1 MAAVFLFFHLYR
13 TFAVHKISMP
23 GTKAS
28 SFKIIFRSILRRVE
42 NLIFLLKDKLN
53 ERNFIYVAS
62 VLVAVSCAFAVIIL
76 KSFAHNIFLWA
87 NDINKFLKLPY
98 INSLLPIA
106 GILLTVFVI
115 RNFLH
120 NHLEKGSSKI
130 LYAIARKGGIVP
142 KKQMYAQIVTSS
154 LTVGLG
160 GSAGLESPI
169 VITGAAFG
177 SNFAQ
182 KYHLS
187 QKDRILLLAC
197 GVAAGISSAFNA
209 PIAGVLFAIEVV
221 LTDVSIS
228 AFIPIMISA
237 ATGVLVSKMSLSN
250 DVILN
255 FEQTLKFDYH
265 NTPFYILLGL
275 LAGLISI
282 YHARNFQKVEKFFGS
297 FKNKGYRR
305 ALFGASIL
313 AIMIFF
319 FPTLFGEG
327 YESIKTLASK
337 NPGILLDNTMLE
349 QFKSEWILLAFVG
362 VTMLLKAFA
371 TGLTLGSGGN
381 GGNFAPSLFVGSYL
395 GFFVSKIVNLLNFT
409 NPLPI
414 ANFTIVGMAGILSGL
429 FHAPLTAIFLIGEIT
444 GGYDLMVPLMIVS
457 SVSYAV
463 SKQFEK
469 HSMDVKALADKGE
482 VNTSDKD
489 KNIVQS
495 INFYNLVQ
503 QKFKTI
509 TPGNPLE
516 DVIEIFSTSGQK
528 VIPVIDK
535 DKNLVGIIDFE
546 EVKALIFNPYRVK
559 FMTLDEIISQPKEL
573 ILFEDRPE
581 KIMKLFEASKAS
593 ILPVIYKGKYFGF
606 LSKIDIL
613 ESYRQRLKEMVIE

>member
-1 MAAVFLFFHLYR
+1 MS
-13 TFAVHKISMP
+13 KS
-23 GTKAS
+23 KAS
-28 SFKIIFRSILRRVE
+28 YFKIVFRSIFRRAE
-42 NLIFLLKDKLN
+42 NLIFLLKDN
-53 ERNFIYVAS
+53 VSERNFIYFAS
-62 VLVAVSCAFAVIIL
+62 ILVAITCSIAVIIL

-87 NDINKFLKLPY
+87 NDINGFLKLPY
-98 INSLLPIA
+98 INSLLPVV
-106 GILLTVFVI
+106 GILLTVFVV

-120 NHLEKGSSKI
+120 NHIEKGSSKV
-130 LYAIARKGGIVP
+130 LYAVARKAGIMP

-197 GVAAGISSAFNA
+197 GVAAGIGAAFNA

-228 AFIPIMISA
+228 AFIPIIISA
-237 ATGVLVSKMSLSN
+237 ATGTLISKITLSS
-250 DVILN
+250 DTILN

-265 NTPFYILLGL
+265 NTPYYILVGL

-282 YHARNFQKVEKFFGS
+282 YHARNFQKVEKFLGS
-297 FKNKGYRR
+297 FKNKGYRK

-313 AIMIFF
+313 AVMIFF

-327 YESIKTLASK
+327 YESIKTLASD
-337 NPGILLDNTMLE
+337 NPGVLLDNTMLE
-349 QFKSEWILLAFVG
+349 QFKSEWVLVAFVG
-362 VTMLLKAFA
+362 VTMLLKAVA

-395 GFFVSKIVNLLNFT
+395 GFFVAKIINLLNFT
-409 NPLPI
+409 HPLPI

-469 HSMDVKALADKGE
+469 HSMDVKALADKGD
-482 VNTSDKD
+482 VFTSDKD
-489 KNIVQS
+489 KNILQS

-503 QKFKTI
+503 QNYKTL
-509 TPGNPLE
+509 TP
-516 DVIEIFSTSGQK
+516 DSSIEKIVDIFSTTEQK
-528 VIPVIDK
+528 IIPVIDSEK
-535 DKNLVGIIDFE
+535 SLVGIVDFE
-546 EVKALIFNPYRVK
+546 EVKSIIFNPYRVK
-559 FMTLDEIISQPKEL
+559 FMTINEIISQPKEL
-573 ILFEDRPE
+573 ILFEDKPE
-581 KIMKLFEASKAS
+581 KIMKSFETARAS
-593 ILPVIYKGKYFGF
+593 ILPVIHKGKYVGF
-606 LSKIDIL
+606 LSKIDVL
-613 ESYRQRLKEMVIE
+613 ESYRQHLKEMTID